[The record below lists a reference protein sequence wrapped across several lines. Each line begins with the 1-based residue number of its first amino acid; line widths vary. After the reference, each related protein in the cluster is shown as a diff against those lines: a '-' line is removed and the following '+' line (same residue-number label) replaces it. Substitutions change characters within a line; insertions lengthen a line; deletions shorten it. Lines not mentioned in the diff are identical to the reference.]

1 MLKVIISRI
10 DSFTELVGKATMGLS
25 LLLVL
30 LVMADVA
37 MRYVFSISYASIREL
52 EWHMYSL
59 LFLFGGAYTLRHDAH
74 VRVDV
79 VYQHFGPRM
88 RALINVLG
96 CLIFL
101 FPGCYLVINTSIM
114 FTKFS
119 WMMGEQS
126 PDPGGLPFRWLL
138 KGCLPVA
145 FGLLAL
151 QGVSFFLK
159 NLLIL
164 MGNTAEDDTV
174 GGDA

>member
-1 MLKVIISRI
+1 MVQAFIRKIDALTEVI
-10 DSFTELVGKATMGLS
+10 GKATMGLA
-25 LLLVL
+25 LLLVV

-37 MRYVFSISYASIREL
+37 MRYVFSISFASVREL
-52 EWHMYSL
+52 EWHIYSL
-59 LFLFGGAYTLRHDAH
+59 LFLFGGAYTLRHDGH

-79 VYQHFGPRM
+79 AYQHFSPRM
-88 RALINVLG
+88 RALVNVIG

-101 FPGCYLVINTSIM
+101 FPGCYLVIRTSAM

-126 PDPGGLPFRWLL
+126 PDPGGLPFRWFL

-159 NLLIL
+159 NLLVL
-164 MGNTAEDDTV
+164 LGKAE
-174 GGDA
+174 AEEA

>member
-1 MLKVIISRI
+1 MVQAIIRKI
-10 DSFTELVGKATMGLS
+10 DAFTEVIGKATMGLA

-37 MRYVFSISYASIREL
+37 MRYVFSISFAAVREL
-52 EWHMYSL
+52 EWHMYSM
-59 LFLFGGAYTLRHDAH
+59 LFLFGGAYTLRHDSH

-79 VYQHFGPRM
+79 AYQHFSPRN

-101 FPGCYLVINTSIM
+101 FPGCFLVIKTSVM

-119 WMMGEQS
+119 WMMAEQS
-126 PDPGGLPFRWLL
+126 PDPGGLPFRWFL

-159 NLLIL
+159 NLLVL
-164 MGNTAEDDTV
+164 LGKAEPEE
-174 GGDA
+174 A